1 MASAAGVT
9 VRPLTAEDRTRLNL
23 AANQAGLVITAVGA
37 PRDAAEKGLSPGD
50 AILQVDR
57 VAVSTAQRLD
67 ERRRPRARL
76 RARCCC
82 KGARGQ
88 SLRLS
93 MWPQNKERRM
103 RVLLVEDD
111 ADMAKSLQSSLTADD
126 HTVEIA
132 NDGEAGEAM
141 AIDGGYDVIVLDRML
156 PKKLGTAVVKALRD
170 RGVSTPVLIL
180 SALHD
185 EDHRVEGLNAGAN
198 DYLGKPFSTR
208 ELLARV
214 RALWNGRDREPQTR
228 LAVGDL
234 EMDLLARTV
243 KRSGKKLDLQ
253 PREFR
258 LLEYLMRHS
267 GRR

>member
-1 MASAAGVT
+1 
-9 VRPLTAEDRTRLNL
+9 
-23 AANQAGLVITAVGA
+23 
-37 PRDAAEKGLSPGD
+37 
-50 AILQVDR
+50 
-57 VAVSTAQRLD
+57 
-67 ERRRPRARL
+67 
-76 RARCCC
+76 
-82 KGARGQ
+82 
-88 SLRLS
+88 
-93 MWPQNKERRM
+93 M

-111 ADMAKSLQSSLTADD
+111 NDMAESLRATLAGDD
-126 HTVEIA
+126 HEVEIA
-132 NDGEAGEAM
+132 SDGEAGESM
-141 AIDGGYDVIVLDRML
+141 AADGGYDVIVLDRML
-156 PKKLGTAVVKALRD
+156 PKKLGVAVVRNLRG

-214 RALWNGRDREPQTR
+214 RSLWHGRNREPQTK
-228 LAVGDL
+228 LQVADL

-243 KRSGKKLDLQ
+243 KRGGKKLDLQ

-267 GRR
+267 GQTVTRKMLLENVWDYHFDPQTNVIDVHISRLRSKIDRDFAQTLLHTVRGSGYRLEG